1 MKRTKSIMATLA
13 ILLLFCGTGC
23 GIGSY
28 PPAPYYKNQLATLQ
42 YRGDANITAA
52 TLDQRNY
59 VKSATDQLANYEGQY
74 RNTFG
79 DPSRQFTTTLSP
91 LAPEMNKALAGSL
104 KRQGF
109 RVTSVVTEPAI
120 SSQRAKS
127 ALLGPKPR
135 YAVLLRVSEWTYDGY
150 NDFEQDYDLT
160 LEVMDSAGEVLESA
174 NRKGKNK
181 MGADFLK
188 LRTLSKGNFK
198 TLLGE
203 LLNDAKIVAAL
214 TGARAAPAA
223 EKKEDAAEDAA
234 GSPPPLP
241 APAAPAAKGSS
252 RSATER
258 LEELDKL
265 LKKGLISRKD
275 YDLKKKEILDSL

>member
-1 MKRTKSIMATLA
+1 MLTTLA
-13 ILLLFCGTGC
+13 ILLVMCGTGC
-23 GIGSY
+23 GFGSY
-28 PPAPYYKNQLATLQ
+28 PPAPYYKNQLATLK

-91 LAPEMNKALAGSL
+91 LAPEMNKALVGSL

-127 ALLGPKPR
+127 ALLSSKPH
-135 YAVLLRVSEWTYDGY
+135 YAVLLRIGEWTYDGY
-150 NDFEQDYDLT
+150 NNFEQDYDLT
-160 LEVMDSAGEVLESA
+160 LEVMDSAGEVLASA

-198 TLLGE
+198 ALLGE

-214 TGARAAPAA
+214 TGAKAAPAA
-223 EKKEDAAEDAA
+223 EKSEDAAEA
-234 GSPPPLP
+234 PPPLP
-241 APAAPAAKGSS
+241 APAAKESS